1 MEEGVVWADK
11 RKVMK
16 FGGSYVV
23 SLPKDFFSPGDLVQ
37 LRLYE
42 NGDGVKLIIEK
53 VPSDKP
59 HSG

>member
-16 FGGSYVV
+16 FGGSHVV
-23 SLPKDFFSPGDLVQ
+23 SLPEDYFSPGDLVR

-42 NGDGVKLIIEK
+42 NEDGLKLVIEK
-53 VPSDKP
+53 APNDKAPSE
-59 HSG
+59 